1 MLMISTNL
9 RRLITLLVLFLSA
22 AGGLLAGD
30 WPVNFNV
37 DLASGFGDYRSRHFH
52 FGIDIRTGGVT
63 GKPVVSPVDGYVWR
77 VRTAYTGYG
86 KALYIRGKDGY
97 TYVFAHLAD
106 FAPKIDGP
114 LKEAQL
120 IAKRY
125 YQDIFLP
132 EDSITVRKGEEVAY
146 SGQTGI
152 GAPHLHFEKRV
163 GDIPLNPL
171 SHGYSLK
178 DVARPIFTRVG
189 FQQVDDR
196 TVFPNGTRKMFLT
209 AKATEKPGVFRLDTV
224 LYLNTPVGLLADC
237 YDMLRPDG
245 MKQAV
250 YHLAVYVDDK
260 LIHESRLD
268 STAFDTDPSVSLEYD
283 LVEATAKRKH
293 VRRLF
298 REEGNTFNGCRPT
311 GPHEGVLGA
320 EGMLDPGPHKVKIVG
335 EDAAGNKSEL
345 QFTILWGPPENLYAL
360 DSLVK
365 VAADTTDFYF
375 TPSPD
380 VAAFAV
386 DSAVVYVNRGSVW
399 SWTPDAKVQRLADNR
414 LKARAIGFMTYLVP
428 LQLRLFTKEGGVIVD
443 TLFNGI
449 QKYGGKIKTAHEVT
463 DEGLL
468 VTIQS
473 FEKQMHAGRIEFYY
487 RDTLLGTEYPQ
498 TISMEKYV
506 CFVKPQEKYRRIDRY
521 HAVLSRDTMYTGLW
535 SDTVNIQV
543 VGLDSVQQIPV
554 DEHFSINLHGDAC
567 FRPMFVELARTFVIN
582 RSKLQLNSDHY
593 RILPKTFPLRRNLTV
608 SYDFPQDFE
617 QNKNSGLCWLD
628 EEANKWVWMDNK
640 LEDGAGV
647 LTAAIGGGGSFAA
660 VFDYVPPTVSRL
672 TVSDGVT
679 IQNRRPAINFMV
691 KDTLSGIGDDR
702 NIIVEL
708 DGEWLIP
715 EYDPESGMV
724 QSRPLTPLAPGKHHL
739 GIQVTDRA
747 GNLTEQ
753 YLNFFVKATQKERG
767 KS

>member
-9 RRLITLLVLFLSA
+9 HRLITLLALFLLTP
-22 AGGLLAGD
+22 GHLLAAD
-30 WPVNFNV
+30 WPVNYDI

-63 GKPVVSPVDGYVWR
+63 GKSVLSPVDGYVSR

-86 KALYIRGKDGY
+86 KALYVKGTDGY
-97 TYVFAHLAD
+97 TYVFAHLQD
-106 FAPKIDGP
+106 FAPNIDKP

-120 IAKRY
+120 ISKRY
-125 YQDIFLP
+125 YQDIFLA
-132 EDSITVRKGEEVAY
+132 EDSIKVRKGDLLAY

-152 GAPHLHFEKRV
+152 GAPHLHFEKRA
-163 GDIPLNPL
+163 GDTPLNPL
-171 SHGYSLK
+171 SHGYKLK

-189 FQQVDDR
+189 LQQVDDH
-196 TVFPNGTRKMFLT
+196 TVFANGSRRLFLT

-250 YHLAVYVDDK
+250 YRLGVYVDDR

-268 STAFDTDPSVSLEYD
+268 STSFDTDPSVALEYD
-283 LVEATAKRKH
+283 LVEATAKRKY

-298 REEGNTFNGCRPT
+298 REEGNAFTGCRPA

-320 EGMLDPGPHKVKIVG
+320 DGMLTPGTHKVKIVG

-345 QFTILWGPPENLYAL
+345 QFTVLWGPPGNLYTL
-360 DSLVK
+360 DSTVQ

-375 TPSPD
+375 TPTPD
-380 VAAFAV
+380 LSAFAI
-386 DSAVVYVNRGSVW
+386 DSAVVYVNRGPLW
-399 SWTPDAKVQRLADNR
+399 SWTPDAKIHKLPDNR
-414 LKARAIGFMTYLVP
+414 LKARAISFMTYLVP
-428 LQLRLFTKEGGVIVD
+428 LQLRLFTAEGAVIVD
-443 TLFNGI
+443 TLFNGL
-449 QKYGGKIKTAHEVT
+449 QKYGAKMKATHEVT

-468 VTIQS
+468 VTIDS
-473 FEKQMHAGRIEFYY
+473 FEKQMHAGRIEFYF
-487 RDTLLGTEYPQ
+487 RDTLLGVEYPQ
-498 TISMEKYV
+498 MITMEKYV

-521 HAVLSRDTMYTGLW
+521 HAVLSRETLYTGFW
-535 SDTVNIQV
+535 SDTVDIHI
-543 VGLDSVQQIPV
+543 VGLDSAQQIPV
-554 DEHFSINLHGDAC
+554 DEHFTINLHGDAC
-567 FRPMFVELARTFVIN
+567 FRPMFVELRKNHVII

-593 RILPKTFPLRRNLTV
+593 QILPKTFPLRRNLTV
-608 SYDFPQDFE
+608 SYDIPQDFE
-617 QNKNSGLCWLD
+617 QNRYSGLCWLD
-628 EEANKWVWMDNK
+628 EEENRWVWMDNK
-640 LEDGAGV
+640 FDDSEDV

-660 VFDYVPPTVSRL
+660 VFDYVPPSISRL
-672 TVSDGVT
+672 SISNGATVQSH
-679 IQNRRPAINFMV
+679 RPAINFMV

-724 QSRPLTPLAPGKHHL
+724 HSRPLQPIAAGKHHL

-767 KS
+767 Q